1 MTANNVLQR
10 NCIWQLFTAQPNVM
24 GKAAAI
30 PNSKCFVLHT
40 HKCCTVNRK
49 TWQFWKQHTLMQNFS
64 LVQYLFPFFL
74 LPLLPSAVR
83 MSHHQSMLEMPHVA
97 HCVQKWKN
105 WNQYHP
111 QASNHN
117 QSLWRASCMCT
128 LMCNKQLIHY
138 TAIMYL
144 SDGQHSYL

>member
-1 MTANNVLQR
+1 MFCKETVSDSCLLHNPTLWVKQQQFQTQNVS
-10 NCIWQLFTAQPNVM
+10 FF
-24 GKAAAI
+24 I
-30 PNSKCFVLHT
+30 PTNAVQVTEKLGSFVSNT
-40 HKCCTVNRK
+40 HFCK
-49 TWQFWKQHTLMQNFS
+49 TSHWFNIFN
-64 LVQYLFPFFL
+64 PFFL
-74 LPLLPSAVR
+74 LPLLPSAVW
-83 MSHHQSMLEMPHVA
+83 MPHVA
-97 HCVQKWKN
+97 RCVQKWKN

-128 LMCNKQLIHY
+128 LMDNKQLIHY